1 MGLIER
7 ILQSAAA
14 FGFVHRALH
23 RRRDAVRI
31 QHDHAV
37 LVSGGAADGLDERGL
52 RAEKALLVRI
62 EDGNQRY
69 LGNIESLT
77 QQVDADKHIV
87 HAETQIAHQLL
98 PLDGLNIV
106 VHVAHLDACGFEV
119 ISQILGHFLGERGD
133 QNPFSLGCASVDF
146 TNEIVDLA
154 IDRTDNNLRIK
165 QTGRTDDLL
174 DHLTRARQLVLGRR
188 CRNIHNLVQTVV
200 KLVKIE
206 RAVVICAR
214 QAEAVFDQTF
224 LAGAVAVV
232 HGAHLRE
239 RDVALVHDKQK
250 ILREIVDE
258 RVRRTS
264 RRTPRQHARIVLDAR
279 AETDLLQHF
288 NVVAGALRDTLRL
301 DQLAVF
307 LKVFYALFQF
317 FFEVLDGF
325 LQLFLGC
332 NVVARRKNSNMPQF
346 TERNAGQRVNTADAV
361 HLITEKLDTDNILVR
376 VYRPD
381 FHRVA
386 AHAEAVALERN
397 VVALVLNVYQSV
409 DELLAAHLHA
419 RTDGNDHALVV
430 DRVAERVNARN
441 RGHDDN
447 IAPFAQRRGRR
458 VTQTV
463 DFIIDGGILLN
474 IGVGRGDIR
483 LRLVIIVVGY
493 EIFYRILGK
502 KFAQLGAELCGQ
514 RFIVREHQ
522 RRALGLLDDVRHGE
536 RLARAGNAHQRL
548 LGQTVVDALHQ
559 FGYRLR
565 LIACH
570 LVGAVYLKFR
580 HRAYLL
586 FCHSVSFS
594 QAAAS

>member
-1 MGLIER
+1 M
-7 ILQSAAA
+7 
-14 FGFVHRALH
+14 VH
-23 RRRDAVRI
+23 I
-31 QHDHAV
+31 
-37 LVSGGAADGLDERGL
+37 
-52 RAEKALLVRI
+52 
-62 EDGNQRY
+62 
-69 LGNIESLT
+69 
-77 QQVDADKHIV
+77 
-87 HAETQIAHQLL
+87 
-98 PLDGLNIV
+98 
-106 VHVAHLDACGFEV
+106 AHLDACGFKV
-119 ISQILGHFLGERGD
+119 IGQILGHFLGERGD
-133 QNPFSLGCASVDF
+133 EHTFALGCAGVDF
-146 TNEIVDLA
+146 SNEIVDLT
-154 IDRTDNNLRIK
+154 INRTDNDLRIE
-165 QTGRTDDLL
+165 QTGRADDLL
-174 DHLTRARQLVLGRR
+174 DHLTRARQLVLSR
-188 CRNIHNLVQTVV
+188 CCGNIHNLVQTVV
-200 KLVKIE
+200 ELVKIE
-206 RAVVICAR
+206 RAVVIRAR

-224 LAGAVAVV
+224 LAGAVAVI

-239 RDVALVHDKQK
+239 RHMALVHDKQK

-288 NVVAGALRDTLRL
+288 NVVAGALRDALCL

-307 LKVFYALFQF
+307 LEVFYALFQF

-325 LQLFLGC
+325 LQLFLGR
-332 NVVARRKNSNMPQF
+332 NVVARRENSDMPQF

-361 HLITEKLDTDNILVR
+361 HLITEKLDTDNILIR

-381 FHRVA
+381 LHRVA

-397 VVALVLNVYQSV
+397 VVALVLNVYQSA

-419 RTDGNDHALVV
+419 RTDRNHHAFVV
-430 DRVAERVNARN
+430 DRIAERVNARN

-458 VTQTV
+458 VSQAV
-463 DFIIDGGILLN
+463 NFIIDGGILLN

-493 EIFYRILGK
+493 EIFYRILRK

-548 LGQTVVDALHQ
+548 LGQTIVDALHQ

-570 LVGAVYLKFR
+570 LVGAVYLEIR
-580 HRAYLL
+580 QGNRPPSLL
-586 FCHSVSFS
+586 LACAVIENVAILARVPSALRRGITLCAIIEYAALRRLLHFPFS
-594 QAAAS
+594 IFNIVCAGCRFLIDR